1 MTLRGY
7 RNSISILF
15 GATRMEISS
24 SNLTFHISLVD
35 INALKPHE
43 EVINHIVKSLSDA
56 VKAQGIV
63 RDPLIVDQDTYVILD
78 GMHRY
83 SSLKLLECRFAPCC
97 LVDYSNPMIKVGSW
111 FRLFTVNEAE
121 ELARKVMPDSEPSY
135 AKLER
140 DIEQLDPDYH
150 TIILTKNGSRYS
162 LKQTRNPTEFTK
174 TAITLEQAI
183 VALGYH
189 VDYQT
194 EEVALQSLRSGIVDL
209 VIRVPI
215 FTKQQITDFGV
226 HGSLLPHKVTRHIM
240 PSRPLRVDIPLDML
254 TKQGKT
260 KQEAN
265 RELHEL
271 LSARRVQEKPPGSV
285 VDGRRYEEE
294 TLIFTA

>member
-1 MTLRGY
+1 
-7 RNSISILF
+7 
-15 GATRMEISS
+15 MEISS

-43 EVINHIVKSLSDA
+43 EVIDHLVKSLSDA

-63 RDPLIVDQDTYVILD
+63 RDPLIVDQDNYVILD

-83 SSLKLLECRFAPCC
+83 SSLKLLECRFALCC
-97 LVDYSNPMIKVGSW
+97 LVDYSNPVIKVGSW
-111 FRLFTVNEAE
+111 FRLFTVNDVE

-135 AKLER
+135 AKLEMN
-140 DIEQLDPDYH
+140 IEQLAPDYH
-150 TIILTKNGSRYS
+150 TIILTKNGARYS
-162 LKQTRNPTEFTK
+162 LQQSRSPTEFTRS
-174 TAITLEQAI
+174 AITLEQAI

-194 EEVALQSLRSGIVDL
+194 EEVALQSLRSGKVDL

-226 HGSLLPHKVTRHIM
+226 HGLLLPHKVTRHIM

-254 TKQGKT
+254 TKQGIT
-260 KQEAN
+260 EQEAN

-271 LSARRVQEKPPGSV
+271 LSARRVQERPPGSV

-294 TLIFTA
+294 TLVFTS